1 MLYSALLGVKEILK
15 LDLASLV
22 RPSYHFCSL
31 WSWTALQCT
40 VCSLST
46 DSFIVGIAIINKFG
60 KSFRRIGPIENVETI
75 LFRLCSYWHV
85 CVWHRRRR
93 RRTVLGE
100 YVFLSVENIFVT
112 LGDSV
117 SSTSLNLLVSRIG
130 LGIIIYIGPVGFYF
144 IAPLGNGNFT
154 IHVN

>member
-1 MLYSALLGVKEILK
+1 MLK
-15 LDLASLV
+15 LNRFGCA
-22 RPSYHFCSL
+22 
-31 WSWTALQCT
+31 A
-40 VCSLST
+40 T
-46 DSFIVGIAIINKFG
+46 DMVVFVF
-60 KSFRRIGPIENVETI
+60 
-75 LFRLCSYWHV
+75 
-85 CVWHRRRR
+85 WHRRCRR
-93 RRTVLGE
+93 RLWTVLRE
-100 YVFLSVENIFVT
+100 YEFLSVENIFVT